1 VTVVLV
7 TGFEPFGGSAVNASE
22 EVVKLLPHRVG
33 DVDVVTGILPCV
45 FGDAPRALEALIGDH
60 RPDIVIALGEAGGR
74 SGVDLERVA
83 INVDDARIPDNAGNR
98 PIDSPVIDGAPSAY
112 FSTLPIKACA
122 AAVESVGVPTS
133 VSNSAG
139 TFVCNHL
146 FFALMH
152 LLTGALG
159 VRGGFVHVPT
169 VDRLPPVEAV
179 KGVEALLEAAAATGT
194 DRRESRGAEY

>member
-7 TGFEPFGGSAVNASE
+7 TGFEPFGGSAVNASQ
-22 EVVKLLPHRVG
+22 EVVGRLPRRVG
-33 DVDVVTGILPCV
+33 DVGIVTGILPCV
-45 FGDAPRALEALIGDH
+45 FGDAPRELAALIREH
-60 RPDIVIALGEAGGR
+60 RPDVVLALGEAGGR

-98 PIDSPVIDGAPSAY
+98 PIDSPVVAGAPSAY

-122 AAVESVGVPTS
+122 AAVEKVGVPTS

-139 TFVCNHL
+139 TFVCNHV

-152 LLTGALG
+152 LLTGVHG

-169 VDRLPPVEAV
+169 VDTLLTAEAV
-179 KGVEALLEAAAATGT
+179 RGVTALLETAAATGV
-194 DRRESRGAEY
+194 DRHESRGAEH

>member
-22 EVVKLLPHRVG
+22 EVITALPRRVG
-33 DVDVVTGILPCV
+33 GVHVVTAIIPCV
-45 FGDAPRALEALIGDH
+45 FGDAPRVLGALIGEH
-60 RPDIVIALGEAGGR
+60 RPDVVIAVGEAGGR
-74 SGVDLERVA
+74 ATVDLERIA

-98 PIDSPVIDGAPSAY
+98 PIDSPVVDGAPSAY

-122 AAVESVGVPTS
+122 AAVDGAGVPAS

-139 TFVCNHL
+139 TFVCNHV

-152 LLTGALG
+152 LLAASPG

-169 VDRLPPVEAV
+169 IDTLPTTEAVRGVTAIVETAAHTVVDRHEIR
-179 KGVEALLEAAAATGT
+179 GLEQ
-194 DRRESRGAEY
+194 